1 MNKYSI
7 TCTCGHKMSVDA
19 GTREEAV
26 SKLTGMMTQE
36 ALDKHFLENHQPS
49 ETKPT
54 LEQSHAMIAQTVQQD
69 MPAPASM

>member
-1 MNKYSI
+1 M

-19 GTREEAV
+19 VTREEAAA
-26 SKLTGMMTQE
+26 KLTEMMTQE
-36 ALDKHFLENHQPS
+36 ALDKHFMENHKPE

-69 MPAPASM
+69 MPAMAAA